1 MSGGQS
7 ETNQKVSIH
16 SLMRAAYGAF
26 AASALFSFAVN
37 LLMLT
42 LPLFMF
48 QVFDRVLAS
57 RSTAEGPGI
66 VYAEVTPGT
75 GEPVIAPEA
84 DRFWVPE
91 LPLFLKAYW
100 HQQNVA
106 GRSAYRRYGRARG
119 LEAAERNSAL

>member
-16 SLMRAAYGAF
+16 SLMRSAYGAF

-57 RSTAEGPGI
+57 RSETTLVFLLLMATFALAI
-66 VYAEVTPGT
+66 QAALDAIRAYAFIRVSQWIERRIGLMLLSA
-75 GEPVIAPEA
+75 IIIDA
-84 DRFWVPE
+84 DRKSV
-91 LPLFLKAYW
+91 
-100 HQQNVA
+100 V
-106 GRSAYRRYGRARG
+106 
-119 LEAAERNSAL
+119 

>member
-48 QVFDRVLAS
+48 QVFDRVRDRGPS
-57 RSTAEGPGI
+57 RANIRLENRHI
-66 VYAEVTPGT
+66 TPAHC
-75 GEPVIAPEA
+75 GESP
-84 DRFWVPE
+84 
-91 LPLFLKAYW
+91 
-100 HQQNVA
+100 
-106 GRSAYRRYGRARG
+106 
-119 LEAAERNSAL
+119 